1 MHAMIKV
8 IGEQNMFQ
16 DKNNQLYNIINKQV
30 VSDEVKKDILG
41 VVEGGDNKK
50 TFL

>member
-1 MHAMIKV
+1 MIQV

-16 DKNNQLYNIINKQV
+16 DKNNQLYNIINKRV

-41 VVEGGDNKK
+41 IVERGDNKK